1 MTAKTSE
8 INRVKRDHAVAIYAR
23 VSTAIQDCDRQL
35 DELKAFAD
43 RAGFNVV
50 GVFTETAS
58 GKANARPERKKIL
71 ALAQR
76 REIDG
81 VLVTELSRWGRS
93 TQDLLSTLDELA
105 VRGVSVR
112 ALNGFEVDLASPTG
126 RVMVTLLAGIAE
138 FEAGLLAER
147 VKSGLSRA
155 KAKGKK
161 LGRKKGVMPVV
172 QRNLAAVRH
181 YVAGGKSQRWI
192 AKELQIDRKTVRKI
206 TKLIDESP
214 TTPG

>member
-23 VSTAIQDCDRQL
+23 VSTAMQDCDRQVE
-35 DELKAFAD
+35 ELKAFAD

-50 GVFTETAS
+50 GIFTETAS
-58 GKANARPERKKIL
+58 GKSNARPERRKIL

-147 VKSGLSRA
+147 VKSGLARA
-155 KAKGKK
+155 KAKGRK

-181 YVAGGKSQRWI
+181 YVADGKSQRWI